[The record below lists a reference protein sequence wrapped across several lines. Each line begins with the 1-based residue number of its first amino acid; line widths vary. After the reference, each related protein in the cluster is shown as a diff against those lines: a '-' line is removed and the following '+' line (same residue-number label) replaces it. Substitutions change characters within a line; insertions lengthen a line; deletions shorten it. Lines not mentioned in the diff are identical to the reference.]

1 MPLGN
6 VPWRCIAALCLAVV
20 GLSPACAADPT
31 DGLRPFPLR
40 VGITKFAFSNVDRN
54 DAEAAFKIFTQ
65 AVARRKGYEV
75 DSVVQVFDD
84 IASFRSAVQSNDL
97 SLIIIDTWRYLSM
110 TPLPGMKPCF
120 ASSERESPG
129 KRYVVL
135 APKDGP
141 IQSLEDLRGKE
152 LVEIDLNNTKI
163 ASWWLD
169 TTLRVRGLGPREAFF
184 SRVEKAG
191 RASSA
196 ILPVYFGRKPACL
209 VDEIGFEMVKEM
221 NPQIGVRVKVIHTS
235 ESFVDGLICLSDAAW
250 PSPQHRQDVADALEN
265 LHTDPAGKQILTLF
279 HTSRLVP
286 FEPRQIETTERLRAT
301 YERLD
306 PTLKETH

>member
-20 GLSPACAADPT
+20 GLARAADPT
-31 DGLRPFPLR
+31 DGPSSISSPGRHHEVCVLERRQKRRRGCLQDIHP
-40 VGITKFAFSNVDRN
+40 GGG
-54 DAEAAFKIFTQ
+54 AA
-65 AVARRKGYEV
+65 KGKA
-75 DSVVQVFDD
+75 DFVVQVFDD

-110 TPLPGMKPCF
+110 TPSPGMKPCF

-169 TTLRVRGLGPREAFF
+169 TTLRVRVSVRERPSSVGSKGPAARPQPFCLCTSVE
-184 SRVEKAG
+184 SRPAWWTKS
-191 RASSA
+191 AS
-196 ILPVYFGRKPACL
+196 R
-209 VDEIGFEMVKEM
+209 
-221 NPQIGVRVKVIHTS
+221 
-235 ESFVDGLICLSDAAW
+235 W
-250 PSPQHRQDVADALEN
+250 
-265 LHTDPAGKQILTLF
+265 
-279 HTSRLVP
+279 
-286 FEPRQIETTERLRAT
+286 
-301 YERLD
+301 
-306 PTLKETH
+306 